1 MRTAL
6 VQPLPGIGDMIWHL
20 AHIRAVAHWLG
31 EPVTLIAKPR
41 SLADQILAGE
51 PAIQDIMWID
61 LNPSGRRGV
70 HDGPAGFVRLVRDLR
85 ARSFD
90 RMIMLHHSHTIAAAA
105 MLAGI
110 PDRRGYGWGRQRWFL
125 NHGPYLPKA
134 IAKLHQHTR
143 ATRYLEAAGIP
154 LPSAEPSLPVPSAAL
169 AEARTRL
176 AEVPHPFI
184 AIGIGASEV
193 SRQFGAVKLA
203 AVARAL
209 LAAGWPAVLL
219 LGGPDEQTLADE
231 IRAEM
236 KEDAVRAF
244 PAIGWPLL
252 AGGAAMTEAAFYVG
266 NNTGV
271 MNLAAAV
278 GVRTYA
284 LFGTC
289 PPFFHAS
296 QILPILSPPGP
307 DDGMIRLTVEAV
319 LAAIEGDRGR
329 LGV

>member
-20 AHIRAVAHWLG
+20 PHIRAIAAWAR

-41 SLADQILAGE
+41 SLADQILAGDGAVRE
-51 PAIQDIMWID
+51 IQWID
-61 LNPSGRRGV
+61 LNPGGRRGR
-70 HDGPAGFVRLVRDLR
+70 HDGVGGFVRLVRDLR
-85 ARSFD
+85 AQRFD
-90 RMIMLHHSHTIAAAA
+90 RVIMLHHSHTIAAAA

-125 NHGPYLPKA
+125 THGPYLPKS

-154 LPSAEPSLPVPSAAL
+154 LPSAEPSLPVPPAAL
-169 AEARTRL
+169 AEARARL
-176 AEVPHPFI
+176 AGVPHPFI

-193 SRQFGAVKLA
+193 SRQFGAAKLA
-203 AVARAL
+203 ALARAL

-219 LGGPDEQTLADE
+219 LGGPDEQGLADT
-231 IRAEM
+231 IRTEM
-236 KEDAVRAF
+236 KEDAARAF

-252 AGGAAMTEAAFYVG
+252 VGGAAMTEAAFYVG

-289 PPFFHAS
+289 PPFFHTS

-307 DDGMIRLTVEAV
+307 DDGMVRLTVEAV
-319 LAAIEGDRGR
+319 LEAIEGDRGR